1 MTQSLCCSHKGLPRS
16 RCIKISFISLRSLR
30 QIFKQ
35 LFVKATET
43 LCLKFLISHTAPTW
57 AGPVNTVIVPTKGYA
72 ERDMSSLSASPRASC
87 LEITRREA
95 LAVRQGQPFLVYA
108 LFFAHPLP
116 GNDYGCFRGS
126 PVPRDAG
133 VRSVCHRP
141 INAGASPLSSPSTR
155 SPLSRTRINEL
166 AID

>member
-72 ERDMSSLSASPRASC
+72 ERDRSSLSASLEPRAWKS
-87 LEITRREA
+87 R
-95 LAVRQGQPFLVYA
+95 VVKHSQSG
-108 LFFAHPLP
+108 
-116 GNDYGCFRGS
+116 
-126 PVPRDAG
+126 RD
-133 VRSVCHRP
+133 
-141 INAGASPLSSPSTR
+141 SPSLFMLF
-155 SPLSRTRINEL
+155 SSLIPLRGTTTTASEAARFPGMLGSAVFVTVPSTPEPAHSLHPAHARHSRGPEL
-166 AID
+166 MN